1 MESYYLLRENRE
13 SGPYTAKDLK
23 AKGLFSTDLL
33 WIEGESTCWK
43 HPAEIPALVAYIREP
58 EPRPRKS
65 VKKASVTVATASTIA
80 ETHSS
85 KDPLSSTS
93 GHAAFSEPVLFDE
106 TPDAAPSF
114 EELKKKYSR
123 KVPRKKLLHH
133 TLNFGANL
141 VGLVTFVMGVS
152 MAAFMIK
159 KAVDNIEWEPPEY
172 ATSEAHEITS
182 EKLPQSTSSHAA
194 MSAVPAL
201 PLVKSSETTVD
212 TAKKQEV
219 ALVKKEPKKSIVKTD
234 TLVQAA
240 EKKATDDVVKAK
252 TESSDTV
259 KEVAET
265 KAPEEKAE
273 KVASKP
279 DLQLG
284 VNKYNVGLFGGISN
298 LELSVT
304 NASSQPVDKAV
315 VEVEYIKSN
324 GKVVGSKTVEVNSI
338 APGSTRKI
346 QVPDNGR
353 GTSVRYRVLN
363 M

>member
-43 HPAEIPALVAYIREP
+43 NPAEIPALVSCIREP
-58 EPRPRKS
+58 EPRPRKR
-65 VKKASVTVATASTIA
+65 VKTVVVSTATASTLS
-80 ETHSS
+80 EHRD
-85 KDPLSSTS
+85 KKPLSPTGESTMA
-93 GHAAFSEPVLFDE
+93 GEPVLFDE
-106 TPDAAPSF
+106 NPYDTPSF

-123 KVPRKKLLHH
+123 KAPRKKLLHN

-141 VGLVTFVMGVS
+141 VGLITFVMGVS

-172 ATSEAHEITS
+172 ATAEAHEITS

-194 MSAVPAL
+194 MRTVPAL
-201 PLVKSSETTVD
+201 PLIKSSETTVD
-212 TAKKQEV
+212 TVKKQEV
-219 ALVKKEPKKSIVKTD
+219 SLVKKEPKKSVVKTD
-234 TLVQAA
+234 TLVQASA
-240 EKKATDDVVKAK
+240 KKAADDIAKAN
-252 TESSDTV
+252 TGSSDTV
-259 KEVAET
+259 TDVVNT
-265 KAPEEKAE
+265 NTPEEKPE
-273 KVASKP
+273 KAAAKP

-324 GKVVGSKTVEVNSI
+324 GKVVGSKTVEVTSI